1 MDQPTCISCDY
12 EPEDLIRRLG
22 NKMELQQICFTHH
35 LLKETSACETCG
47 SVVNLRWDKLTFRC
61 DRRTNIKSHNNKRIM
76 QLRCRY
82 FRSAR
87 NRTWFGKSHLPIED
101 ILKITCL
108 WLTPGRSVKKVQ
120 EEVRVGRATVN
131 EWFAFCREVAV
142 YHCDGMKEKVGGKG
156 KIVEI
161 DEAKFGKWKY
171 NRGRVI
177 EGQWVIGG
185 VERGSRKLFIVP
197 IKEKTEK
204 TLVSVLK
211 EWVLPGTTIH
221 TDCASSYN
229 NLSKANYKQLTVK
242 HSLKIVDPL
251 TVADSHNFDCLW
263 RDSAELER
271 FSRNKYL
278 FIGYLAESLFKRA
291 FPYFGSRFHQFLLDI
306 ANLYT
311 QDQEVEM
318 QRKPPK
324 LKTANIIKKISRK
337 ESRQARTKRLIMEYV
352 QHRKNSVK
360 IPADGGKQVLGMTIR
375 EETMDSDEEMKGQ
388 ILKYDPVV
396 KEEIDSDENLSDEN
410 SNLEEYQR
418 KVNMDII
425 LCMKEEIED
434 QDICVKIEIQ
444 DSDLNVKEEMPDSYA
459 D

>member
-1 MDQPTCISCDY
+1 MSSNLYNYKHTIEMDQPTCISCDY

-311 QDQEVEM
+311 Q
-318 QRKPPK
+318 
-324 LKTANIIKKISRK
+324 
-337 ESRQARTKRLIMEYV
+337 
-352 QHRKNSVK
+352 
-360 IPADGGKQVLGMTIR
+360 GKQVLGMTIR